1 MSILH
6 AHNITNDLWIK
17 CERSEQWQV
26 SHSAHQN
33 CTDFCS
39 KCCNLCYMT
48 RYMMMM
54 TMMMMMMTT
63 TTTTINAIGSV
74 AVGLKDQLARTPMKV
89 VRTNYREAFLDR
101 TVP

>member
-1 MSILH
+1 
-6 AHNITNDLWIK
+6 
-17 CERSEQWQV
+17 
-26 SHSAHQN
+26 
-33 CTDFCS
+33 
-39 KCCNLCYMT
+39 MT